1 MSISADEKVL
11 EQYSKELTDFCVIN
25 EFTVKEKQ
33 LQLPAFKHLFVGR
46 LIRHK
51 IYGSKLKTQKE
62 KLRTELAHAAAKAS
76 PVGLDFSKVEKAMES
91 NEKIVEIN
99 NQIYYNTLI
108 IEYLEKVEKVLS
120 SITYDIKNIVEI
132 MKLET
137 T

>member
-120 SITYDIKNIVEI
+120 SVTYDIKNIVEI

>member
-1 MSISADEKVL
+1 MSMVADEKVL

-51 IYGSKLKTQKE
+51 IYANKLKSQKE
-62 KLRTELAHAAAKAS
+62 KLRAELAHAAAKVS
-76 PVGLDFSKVEKAMES
+76 PVSLDFSKVEKAMDS
-91 NEKIVEIN
+91 NEKIVDLN

>member
-1 MSISADEKVL
+1 MSIVADETVL
-11 EQYSKELTDFCVIN
+11 ERYGKELNDFCTIN

-51 IYGSKLKTQKE
+51 IYASKLKTQKE
-62 KLRTELAHAAAKAS
+62 KLRSELAAAAAKAA
-76 PVGLDFSKVEKAMES
+76 PVVLDFSKVEKAMES
-91 NEKIVEIN
+91 NEKIVEVN

>member
-1 MSISADEKVL
+1 MVADEKVL

-51 IYGSKLKTQKE
+51 IYANKLKTQKE
-62 KLRTELAHAAAKAS
+62 KLRAELAHAAAKAS
-76 PVGLDFSKVEKAMES
+76 PVSLDFSKVEKAMDS
-91 NEKIVEIN
+91 NEKIVDLN

-108 IEYLEKVEKVLS
+108 IEYLEKVEKVLL

>member
-1 MSISADEKVL
+1 
-11 EQYSKELTDFCVIN
+11 
-25 EFTVKEKQ
+25 
-33 LQLPAFKHLFVGR
+33 
-46 LIRHK
+46 
-51 IYGSKLKTQKE
+51 
-62 KLRTELAHAAAKAS
+62 
-76 PVGLDFSKVEKAMES
+76 MES
-91 NEKIVEIN
+91 NEKIVDIN

>member
-1 MSISADEKVL
+1 MSIVADETVL
-11 EQYSKELTDFCVIN
+11 ERYGKELNDFCTIN

-51 IYGSKLKTQKE
+51 IYASKLKSQKE
-62 KLRTELAHAAAKAS
+62 KLRSELAAAAAKAA
-76 PVGLDFSKVEKAMES
+76 PVVLDFSKVEKAMES

>member
-1 MSISADEKVL
+1 MSVAANEQIL
-11 EQYSKELTDFCVIN
+11 EQYSKEINDFCTIN

-33 LQLPAFKHLFVGR
+33 LQLPAIKHLFVGR

-51 IYGSKLKTQKE
+51 ILANKLTTQKN
-62 KLRTELAHAAAKAS
+62 KLRGDLAQAAMKTA
-76 PVGLDFSKVEKAMES
+76 PVVLDFSKVEKAMD
-91 NEKIVEIN
+91 NNQQIVDIN
-99 NQIYYNTLI
+99 SQIYYNTLI

-120 SITYDIKNIVEI
+120 SVTYDIKNIVEI

>member
-1 MSISADEKVL
+1 MSMVADEKVL

-51 IYGSKLKTQKE
+51 IYANKLKTQKE
-62 KLRTELAHAAAKAS
+62 KLRAELAHAAAKAS
-76 PVGLDFSKVEKAMES
+76 PVSLDFSKVEKAMDS
-91 NEKIVEIN
+91 NEKIVDLN

-108 IEYLEKVEKVLS
+108 IEYLEKVEKVLL

>member
-1 MSISADEKVL
+1 
-11 EQYSKELTDFCVIN
+11 
-25 EFTVKEKQ
+25 
-33 LQLPAFKHLFVGR
+33 LFVGR

-51 IYGSKLKTQKE
+51 IYASKLKVQKE
-62 KLRTELAHAAAKAS
+62 KLRSELAHAAAKAA
-76 PVGLDFSKVEKAMES
+76 PVALDFSKVEKAMES
-91 NEKIVEIN
+91 NEKIVDLN

>member
-1 MSISADEKVL
+1 MSVAASEQVL
-11 EQYSKELTDFCVIN
+11 EQYSNEINDFCTIN

-33 LQLPAFKHLFVGR
+33 LRLPAIKHLFVGR

-51 IYGSKLKTQKE
+51 IYATKLKTQKD
-62 KLRTELAHAAAKAS
+62 KLRSELAQAAAKVS
-76 PVGLDFSKVEKAMES
+76 PVTLDFSKVEKAMES
-91 NEKIVEIN
+91 NEKIVELN

-120 SITYDIKNIVEI
+120 SVTYDIKNIVEI

>member
-1 MSISADEKVL
+1 MSVAANEQVL
-11 EQYSKELTDFCVIN
+11 EQYSKEINDFCTIN

-51 IYGSKLKTQKE
+51 ILANKLNAEKTKV
-62 KLRTELAHAAAKAS
+62 KGELAQAAMKTA
-76 PVGLDFSKVEKAMES
+76 PVALDYSKVEKAMDS
-91 NEKIVEIN
+91 NQKIVDIN
-99 NQIYYNTLI
+99 TQIYYNTLI

-120 SITYDIKNIVEI
+120 SITYDVKNIVEI

>member
-1 MSISADEKVL
+1 MSITADENVL

-51 IYGSKLKTQKE
+51 IYASKLKTQKE
-62 KLRTELAHAAAKAS
+62 KLRSELAHAAAKAS

-91 NEKIVEIN
+91 NEKIVDLN
-99 NQIYYNTLI
+99 NQIYNNTLI

>member
-1 MSISADEKVL
+1 MSITADENVL

-51 IYGSKLKTQKE
+51 IYSSRLKTQKE
-62 KLRTELAHAAAKAS
+62 KLRSELAHAAAKAS

-91 NEKIVEIN
+91 NEKIVDLN

>member
-1 MSISADEKVL
+1 MSIVADETVL
-11 EQYSKELTDFCVIN
+11 ERYGKELNDFCTIN

-51 IYGSKLKTQKE
+51 IYASKLKSQKE
-62 KLRTELAHAAAKAS
+62 KLRSELAAAAAKAA
-76 PVGLDFSKVEKAMES
+76 PVVLDFSKVEKAMES

-108 IEYLEKVEKVLS
+108 IENPEKVEKVLS

>member
-1 MSISADEKVL
+1 MSIVADETVL
-11 EQYSKELTDFCVIN
+11 ERYGKELNDFCTIN

-51 IYGSKLKTQKE
+51 IYASKLKTQKE
-62 KLRTELAHAAAKAS
+62 KLRSELAAAAAKAA
-76 PVGLDFSKVEKAMES
+76 PVVLDFSKVEKAMES

>member
-1 MSISADEKVL
+1 MSVSADETIL
-11 EQYSKELTDFCVIN
+11 EKYSKELTDFCVIN

-33 LQLPAFKHLFVGR
+33 LQLPAIKHLFVGR

-51 IYGSKLKTQKE
+51 IYATKLKAQKD
-62 KLRTELAHAAAKAS
+62 KTRSELAQAAAKMS
-76 PVGLDFSKVEKAMES
+76 PVALDHSKVEKAMES
-91 NEKIVEIN
+91 NEKIVELN

-120 SITYDIKNIVEI
+120 SVTYDIKNIVEI

>member
-1 MSISADEKVL
+1 MSIVADETVL
-11 EQYSKELTDFCVIN
+11 ERYSKELTDFCTIN

-51 IYGSKLKTQKE
+51 IHASKLKTQKE
-62 KLRTELAHAAAKAS
+62 KLRSELAAAAAKSA
-76 PVGLDFSKVEKAMES
+76 PVILDFSKVEKAMEG

>member
-1 MSISADEKVL
+1 MSIVADETVL
-11 EQYSKELTDFCVIN
+11 EKYGKELNDFCTIN

-51 IYGSKLKTQKE
+51 IYASKLKVQKE
-62 KLRTELAHAAAKAS
+62 KLRSELAAAAAKAA
-76 PVGLDFSKVEKAMES
+76 PVALDFSKVEKAMES